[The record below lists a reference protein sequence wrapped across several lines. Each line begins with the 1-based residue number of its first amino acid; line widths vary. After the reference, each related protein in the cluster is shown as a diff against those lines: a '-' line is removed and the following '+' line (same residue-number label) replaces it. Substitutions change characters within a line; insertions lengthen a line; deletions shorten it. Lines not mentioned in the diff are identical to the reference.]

1 MRKDAGFEVVD
12 HIIIGYDAE
21 GLAKEVLDN
30 ATFLKDVLADGIQN
44 KIEGYSAEWNIN
56 GDKVT
61 LSVKK
66 V

>member
-12 HIIIGYDAE
+12 HIFIGYKAD

-30 ATFLKDVLADGIQN
+30 ATFLKDVLADGISTT
-44 KIEGYSAEWNIN
+44 IDGYTKDWNIN
-56 GDKVT
+56 GDNVV